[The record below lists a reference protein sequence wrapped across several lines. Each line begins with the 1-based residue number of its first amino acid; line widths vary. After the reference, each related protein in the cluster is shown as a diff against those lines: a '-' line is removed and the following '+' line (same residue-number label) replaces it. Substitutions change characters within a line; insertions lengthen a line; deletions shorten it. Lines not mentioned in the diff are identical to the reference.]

1 MEVTDFINGETKY
14 YTVKLIDYDKIENND
29 FLVVNQLEIVEDGNK
44 KIPDVVIY
52 INGIPIVC
60 MELKSTSREEVDI
73 EDAYKQLMNYKEVHI
88 PSLFYYNAFLVI
100 SDGVNTKAGT
110 ITAPIDRFM
119 AWKKVNGDEE
129 IKDLFS

>member
-1 MEVTDFINGETKY
+1 MYGT
-14 YTVKLIDYDKIENND
+14 
-29 FLVVNQLEIVEDGNK
+29 
-44 KIPDVVIY
+44 
-52 INGIPIVC
+52 
-60 MELKSTSREEVDI
+60 KSTSREEVDI

-129 IKDLFS
+129 IKDLFIDYRNLDTLIYGMFEKNRLLDIDIVS